1 VTGAGLRRTHHRSLR
16 RAYGLGSVALA
27 AGALL
32 IGCSS
37 GDGGK
42 GATATTTANITF
54 EFSGDAAVIDGKPL
68 KASVIADTLAVF
80 EAAPGALEQAFGT
93 AELHQPGTD
102 QPDPLIVADVLS
114 TEIAVR
120 LIEDEIARRGLK
132 VADNAKALAT
142 TQVDAFFGDSLDG
155 QPAYKQ
161 VLADRYAGYV
171 TLDQALTGP
180 PPSDATLRAEYDRD
194 PTAFDLACA
203 KHILVKTADEA
214 KAIVT
219 ELGAGGDFAAL
230 AKARSID
237 TGSGANGGDLG
248 CAARGVYVPEFETA
262 VWTGPVGVVQ
272 GPVQSQFGYHVIVVT
287 DRRSRS
293 FDDAR
298 EDIANA
304 LAPEPFAALQEW
316 LTKQWAERTVTVD
329 SRFGTWDR
337 DSGRV
342 VPVGVEDDGVTVG
355 SGPAPTSK

>member
-1 VTGAGLRRTHHRSLR
+1 M
-16 RAYGLGSVALA
+16 LA

-32 IGCSS
+32 VGCSS

-42 GATATTTANITF
+42 AATATTTATISF
-54 EFSGDAAVIDGKPL
+54 DFSGDAATVGGKPL
-68 KASVIADTLAVF
+68 KASVIAETLAVF

-120 LIEDEIARRGLK
+120 LIEDELARRGLQ
-132 VADNAKALAT
+132 VTDNAKALAT

-194 PTAFDLACA
+194 PKAFDLACS

-214 KAIVT
+214 KAILT
-219 ELGAGGDFAAL
+219 ELSAGGDFAAL
-230 AKARSID
+230 AKSRSID

-248 CAARGVYVPEFETA
+248 CSARGIYVPEFETA
-262 VWTGPVGVVQ
+262 VWDGPVGVVQ
-272 GPVQSQFGYHVIVVT
+272 GPVQSQFGYHVILVT

-293 FDDAR
+293 FEDAR
-298 EDIANA
+298 QDIADS

-316 LTKQWAERTVTVD
+316 LTKQWADTPVTVD
-329 SRFGTWDR
+329 PRYGTWDR

-342 VPVGVEDDGVTVG
+342 VPLGMKDDGVTVG

>member
-1 VTGAGLRRTHHRSLR
+1 M
-16 RAYGLGSVALA
+16 LA

-32 IGCSS
+32 VGCSS

-42 GATATTTANITF
+42 AATATTNAAVGF
-54 EFSGDAAVIDGKPL
+54 EFSGDAATIDAKPL
-68 KASVIADTLAVF
+68 KASIIADTLAVF

-114 TEIAVR
+114 TEISVR
-120 LIEDEIARRGLK
+120 LIEDELARRGLT
-132 VADNAKALAT
+132 VSADAKALAT

-161 VLADRYAGYV
+161 VLANRYAGYV

-180 PPSDATLRAEYDRD
+180 PPSDAALRAEYDRG
-194 PTAFDLACA
+194 PTAFDLACS
-203 KHILVKTADEA
+203 KHILVKTAEEA

-219 ELGAGGDFAAL
+219 ELAAGGDFAAL

-248 CAARGVYVPEFETA
+248 CSARGVYVPEFETA
-262 VWTGPVGVVQ
+262 VWSGPVAVVQ

-287 DRRSRS
+287 DRRSRT
-293 FDDAR
+293 FEQAR

-316 LTKQWAERTVTVD
+316 LTKQWADTTVTVD
-329 SRFGTWDR
+329 PRYGTWDR

-342 VPVGVEDDGVTVG
+342 VPIGVEGDGVTVG